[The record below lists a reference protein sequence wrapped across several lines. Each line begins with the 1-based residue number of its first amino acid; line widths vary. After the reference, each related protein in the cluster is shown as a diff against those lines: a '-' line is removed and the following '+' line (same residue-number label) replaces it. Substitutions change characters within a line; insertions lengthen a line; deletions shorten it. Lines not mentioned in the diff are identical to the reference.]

1 MLLPPKLRVMQE
13 ISNKMLIKLQLTE
26 GPKRCNNRKFETST
40 ALDASLDTKLSI
52 TSQFDWRQSY
62 RLHKIFKQYYINIFN
77 TCYIYIAIEFSFVM
91 NNNASK

>member
-52 TSQFDWRQSY
+52 TSQFD
-62 RLHKIFKQYYINIFN
+62 
-77 TCYIYIAIEFSFVM
+77 
-91 NNNASK
+91 